1 MFKSNR
7 NYPRPTFS
15 LFTMLVLLVFA
26 AAFVAWVQPSYAQV
40 SGYATINGTVTDQ
53 TGAVVA
59 GANVTITST
68 DTGAKRET
76 ETGSGGDYGEPYLPP
91 GHYSV
96 TVSHAG
102 FKTTTQP
109 GITLTTGQV
118 AGVNITLSVG
128 QAQESVTVSTSQEQL
143 ETESAALGEVVNNT
157 SIEELPVD
165 TRDPAAFANL
175 APGGVNGTERTSSIT
190 ISGNGSGMP
199 GEAGTSID
207 ASRMGGVYYQLDGIY
222 NMDNYLS
229 SGNPFPNTDA
239 TQEFRVLTNNFSA
252 EYGGGSTAVVSVV
265 TKSGTND
272 WHGDAFEFAR
282 NEFFNAPDW
291 FSKAKDPYVRN
302 IFGGSQGGPIQRDK
316 HFIFGNIQI
325 KKDSLQNNGSGSYF
339 PTEAMINNGDF
350 SAAVPPPYGSG
361 CPNASTTPGG
371 GSQLHNYNG
380 TPFPCNVIPN
390 WSSSMV
396 DTVAQNVLTHVPL
409 GASATGLTYASGT
422 PTKSTTTEFTIKYD
436 WNLGSKDHVMGRMFY
451 DNYNQPP
458 IANDANW
465 TACSNS
471 WPARNQNYAANWT
484 HTFGPTLL
492 NSFSFGYDRLNSAT
506 LSCIDQSWQQLG
518 AAFTTPDPNATIL
531 VSWGSTGFSWADQNV
546 TQKRHDFDIADQVS
560 WSKGKNLVV
569 AGVNV
574 MTEYSLEQAS
584 WLADPLVNFNGAVTG
599 AFFSDFL
606 LGDVGNF
613 DQGGGEY
620 NVYNSPEFVGFG
632 EDTIKLKPNLTL
644 DLGVRWEPWKALA
657 PTPAGR
663 EADWY
668 PGHQSTVYPNA
679 PEGLVYPGDAGVPCC
694 GYSNELDRVSPRI
707 GLTWQPKFLPNT
719 SIRAA
724 GGRFTIPYYTTYYNH
739 VGGTVSPFSP
749 TYDLTTQS
757 IPGVR
762 IPVENPWSVFAGTG
776 YTTPFP
782 TPASFPYKTGA
793 LPSKN
798 AAFDLPL
805 SIGAIFSQN
814 FKLGWSQN
822 WNLSIQHQ
830 FGGNLVVTAAYL
842 GSEAYDI
849 AQGADVNPGIYTTN
863 LATCQ
868 QYFGP
873 NATAPCGPRT
883 TYTNFQS
890 VNVYEPWGTASY
902 EGLQLS
908 AEKRMSHGFQ
918 FSTNWAWSKSLD
930 LQSQSDLSSGP
941 LLRDVFDPGIDRG
954 ISSLNVPYVWNSMGV
969 WDLPA
974 FRGHGALAEGALGNW
989 ELSSIFTMQAGVPFS
1004 VSGGGN
1010 CNSYDQDCNDQADE
1024 VPGVPLKVHQGSESQ
1039 WLNQY
1044 FNTAAF
1050 VQNAKGTRGNSA
1062 RNVMRGPAHDD
1073 LDVGFLKNFPF
1084 DKEQYRFQFRW
1095 EMYNATNTPW
1105 FGTPDSSPTDGNYGK
1120 ITGPQ
1125 VAFAGRVMQ
1134 FALKFFW

>member
-1 MFKSNR
+1 MSKANR
-7 NYPRPTFS
+7 NYLRPAFPLLT
-15 LFTMLVLLVFA
+15 TLVLLMLAAVF
-26 AAFVAWVQPSYAQV
+26 VVWVQPSYAQV
-40 SGYATINGTVTDQ
+40 SGYATINGTVTDP
-53 TGAVVA
+53 TGALVA

-76 ETGSGGDYGEPYLPP
+76 VTGSGGEYAEPYLPP

-96 TVSHAG
+96 TVSHPG

-118 AGVNITLSVG
+118 AGVNITLSIG

-143 ETESAALGEVVNNT
+143 ETTSAALGEVVNNT

-165 TRDPAAFANL
+165 TRNPAAFANL
-175 APGGVNGTERTSSIT
+175 APGGVNGTERTSAIT

-199 GEAGTSID
+199 GEAGTSIN
-207 ASRMGGVYYQLDGIY
+207 ASRMGGIYYQLDGIY

-272 WHGDAFEFAR
+272 WHGNAFEFDR
-282 NEFFNAPDW
+282 NQFFNAPDW
-291 FSKAKDPYVRN
+291 FSKVKDGYERN

-325 KKDSLQNNGSGSYF
+325 TKSNQQNNGSATYV

-350 SAAVPPPYGSG
+350 SGAVPPPYGSG
-361 CPNASTTPGG
+361 CPNASTTSGG
-371 GSQLHNYNG
+371 GSQLHDYDG

-390 WSSSMV
+390 WTSSKV
-396 DTVAQNVLTHVPL
+396 DKVAQAVEAHLPQTTSP
-409 GASATGLTYASGT
+409 TGLIYASGT
-422 PTKSTTTEFTIKYD
+422 PTKATTTEFTIKYD
-436 WNLGSKDHVMGRMFY
+436 WNLSSRDHVMGRVFY
-451 DNYNQPP
+451 DNYNQAA

-484 HTFGPTLL
+484 HIFSPTLL

-518 AAFTTPDPNATIL
+518 ATFTTPDPNATIL

-584 WLADPLVNFNGAVTG
+584 WLADPLVNYNGAVTG

-613 DQGGGEY
+613 EQGGGEY
-620 NVYNSPEFVGFG
+620 NVYSSPEFVGFA

-644 DLGVRWEPWKALA
+644 ELGVRWEPWNAMA
-657 PTPAGR
+657 PVPANR
-663 EADWY
+663 EADWW
-668 PGHQSTVYPNA
+668 PGHQSQVYPNA
-679 PEGLVYPGDAGVPCC
+679 PAGLVYPGDSGVPCC
-694 GYSNELDRVSPRI
+694 GYSSELNRVSPRI

-724 GGRFTIPYYTTYYNH
+724 GGRFTMPYYTTYYNH
-739 VGGTVSPFSP
+739 VGGTVAPFSP
-749 TYDLTTQS
+749 TYDITSQS
-757 IPGVR
+757 LPGVR
-762 IPVENPWSVFAGTG
+762 IPVENPWSVFPGTG

-782 TPASFPYKTGA
+782 TAASFAYKTGA
-793 LPSKN
+793 MPPKN
-798 AAFDLPL
+798 AAFALPL
-805 SIGAIFSQN
+805 SIGAIFPQN
-814 FKLGWSQN
+814 YKLAWSQN

-830 FGGNLVVTAAYL
+830 FSGNLLVTAAYV
-842 GSEAYDI
+842 GSETYDI
-849 AQGADVNPGIYTTN
+849 TQGADVNPGFYTTSS
-863 LATCQ
+863 AAC
-868 QYFGP
+868 GGSP
-873 NATAPCGPRT
+873 PCGPRT
-883 TYTNFQS
+883 MFPNFQN
-890 VNVYEPWGTASY
+890 VDVYEPWGTASY

-908 AEKRMSHGFQ
+908 AEKRMSHGLQ

-930 LQSQSDLSSGP
+930 LLSQSDLSSGP
-941 LLRDVFDPGIDRG
+941 LLRDAYHPGIDHG
-954 ISSLNVPYVWNSMGV
+954 ISGLNVPYVWNTTGV

-974 FRGHGALAEGALGNW
+974 FRGHGPLAEGVLGNW
-989 ELSSIFTMQAGVPFS
+989 EFSGIFTMQAGVPFT
-1004 VSGGGN
+1004 VSGGGA
-1010 CNSYDQDCNDQADE
+1010 CNSKDQDCNDQADE
-1024 VPGVPLKVHQGSESQ
+1024 VSGKPLNVHQGSESQ
-1039 WLNQY
+1039 WLNKY
-1044 FNTAAF
+1044 FNTGAF
-1050 VQNAKGTRGNSA
+1050 VPNALGTRGNSPK
-1062 RNVMRGPAHDD
+1062 NVMRGPAHDD
-1073 LDVGFLKNFPF
+1073 LDVAFLKNFPF
-1084 DKEQYRFQFRW
+1084 YKEQYRFQFRW

-1125 VAFAGRVMQ
+1125 VAYAGRVMQ